1 MKRTLMILASG
12 LALWHAAAAPVV
24 SQVTVRQRWPW
35 SRLVD
40 IDYVL
45 DGVDGGTWDIDV
57 KAFDGTT
64 PLVLPFASLS
74 GDRVSVSNGAGRIVW
89 DPTVTAYTNEQ
100 VLTQFSVELTPVQ
113 APLYLIVDLT
123 NAAGTPPAVQYVYE
137 EEFAGGAYGTVETNP
152 VVGITSLA
160 WSGLTNDVA
169 YKTDRLVLR
178 RVRDFYIGV
187 FEWTQGQRKSVSGA
201 YYSGSHYTNEVDRAV
216 HPDERLAYTTIR
228 GGPDDDPAIDWP
240 ATGRAVKPSSLLGR
254 LRTKSGLP
262 FDLPTDEQWEFACR
276 AGTAT
281 RFNNGSDDLSA
292 MEELGWYK
300 SNANDH
306 TREAGLKRPN
316 AWGLYDM
323 HGNVEEWCLEW
334 FDAERTLR
342 VRRNGS
348 WLREAS
354 YSASSY
360 STGYAPNGSGGTLG
374 YRVVLN
380 MR

>member
-1 MKRTLMILASG
+1 MLASV
-12 LALWHAAAAPVV
+12 LVLWHAVAEPVV

-45 DGVDGGTWDIDV
+45 EGVEGGMWDIEV
-57 KAFDGTT
+57 RAFDGTT
-64 PLVLPFASLS
+64 PLDLPFASLS
-74 GDRVSVSNGAGRIVW
+74 GDRAAVSNGPGRIVW
-89 DPTVTAYTNEQ
+89 NPTVTAYTNEQ
-100 VLTQFSVELTPVQ
+100 VLTQFTVELTPVQ

-123 NAAGTPPAVQYVYE
+123 HAVGTPPVVQYLYE
-137 EEFAGGAYGTVETNP
+137 EDLASGAYGTVETNP
-152 VVGITSLA
+152 VPGVISLA
-160 WSGLTNDVA
+160 WTGVTNDVA
-169 YKTDRLVLR
+169 NKTDRLVLR

-187 FEWTQGQRKSVSGA
+187 FEWTQGQRKNVNGA
-201 YYSGSHYTNEVDRAV
+201 YYSNSYYTNATDRAV
-216 HPDERLAYTTIR
+216 HPEERLSYVVIR
-228 GGPDDDPAIDWP
+228 GAPGDNPAVDWP

-306 TREAGLKRPN
+306 TREVGLKRPN

-323 HGNVEEWCLEW
+323 HGNVEEWCLDW